1 MKLDV
6 TNKQFEIIYSN
17 DFFRHEFDYNIQFVQ
32 IFSNFEPILEIYIN
46 LLKPSG
52 FFTFHQV

>member
-1 MKLDV
+1 MNIL
-6 TNKQFEIIYSN
+6 IIY
-17 DFFRHEFDYNIQFVQ
+17 FYYFYFYFVQ
-32 IFSNFEPILEIYIN
+32 RRASINLLNPTCHVMHQQFN

>member
-1 MKLDV
+1 MDWHFIVGGNSTDCGSASL
-6 TNKQFEIIYSN
+6 FYACIAFILPY
-17 DFFRHEFDYNIQFVQ
+17 
-32 IFSNFEPILEIYIN
+32 IFN